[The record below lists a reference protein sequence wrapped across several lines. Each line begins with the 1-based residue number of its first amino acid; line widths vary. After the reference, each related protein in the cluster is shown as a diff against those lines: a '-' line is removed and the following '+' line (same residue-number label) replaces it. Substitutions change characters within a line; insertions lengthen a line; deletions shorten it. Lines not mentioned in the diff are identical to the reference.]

1 MLAKTVR
8 VSFCFLAAA
17 SFLTAI
23 LAKPA
28 RAQVLYG
35 SVSGAITDQTGAV
48 VPAAQVSISSDSTGL
63 KRQAVTDATGSY
75 RILDLPE
82 GTYTI
87 AVTAAG
93 FRPLKKT
100 NITVVIGQ
108 VNEQDLQLQVG
119 AVSEEVEVQGSAA
132 ILQTEKA
139 DVHTAISSFAIE
151 NLPSNIYHNFQT
163 IELLAPGVFSDS
175 TITGS
180 YPNSPADTPDRSLN
194 IFTNGLPPR
203 VNITRVDGAT
213 DLFVWLPNHMVV
225 VPPEE
230 TILEVN
236 VQTSNFDVEKGLTAG
251 AATDVITKSGTNAVH
266 GTLYGFHSDQALDA
280 RNLYENLIQPLPR
293 KAKNIF
299 NNDGIAVGGP
309 IKKDKVFYFG
319 NWDILSQRTNETSL
333 DLIPPVSYRQGD
345 FSSALGAPLFN
356 ANGTPIN
363 VCTTEGATV
372 QLQQGMVF
380 DPSTGNPN
388 DGTGR
393 CVFSSGGALNV
404 IPASGI
410 NTGASNFWALLPPP
424 NVPGTFTSDT
434 SENYFVSKTATST
447 RNIY

>member
-82 GTYTI
+82 GTYTMDI
-87 AVTAAG
+87 SAAG

-119 AVSEEVEVQGSAA
+119 AVSQTLEVQGSAA
-132 ILQTEKA
+132 VLQTEKA

-280 RNLYENLIQPLPR
+280 RNLFDHTPR
-293 KAKNIF
+293 APKNIF
-299 NNDGIAVGGP
+299 NNDGAAVGGP
-309 IKKDKVFYFG
+309 IKKDKVFFFG
-319 NWDILSQRTNETSL
+319 NWDILSQRSNEAYF
-333 DLIPPVSYRQGD
+333 DLITAWHPLQ
-345 FSSALGAPLFN
+345 FSAP
-356 ANGTPIN
+356 T
-363 VCTTEGATV
+363 
-372 QLQQGMVF
+372 
-380 DPSTGNPN
+380 
-388 DGTGR
+388 
-393 CVFSSGGALNV
+393 
-404 IPASGI
+404 
-410 NTGASNFWALLPPP
+410 
-424 NVPGTFTSDT
+424 
-434 SENYFVSKTATST
+434 
-447 RNIY
+447 